1 MGKKFA
7 TSNVTN
13 YEKKGQVINL
23 AMMLALVFSYCPYFV
38 LQLLH
43 ILAVLEDDLD
53 YALGIWGY
61 IFISIKSLVN
71 PILYCISRKEFRKK
85 LLSLVSFKNASGR

>member
-1 MGKKFA
+1 M
-7 TSNVTN
+7 V
-13 YEKKGQVINL
+13 
-23 AMMLALVFSYCPYFV
+23 LALVFSNCPYFV

-43 ILAVLEDDLD
+43 ILAVLKDDLA

-61 IFISIKSLVN
+61 ILISIKSLVN

-85 LLSLVSFKNASGR
+85 LLNLMSLKNAVGR